1 MSGSKRHILVV
12 DDTED
17 NRIILEHFLRDSGH
31 EVTLASNGD
40 QAMAALAASVP
51 SAVLLDVM
59 MPGVS
64 GLDVLRQIRRNPAT
78 QSLPVIMVTARSESR
93 HIVEALR
100 AGANDYVSKPID
112 FDVLMA
118 RLETHLR
125 VARLQGELAD
135 RNREL
140 LAQMRAARAVQES
153 LLPADERVASL
164 PSSYGLAVAGLWR
177 PANMLGS
184 DFWDLVPLADGSL
197 GILLL
202 AFAGRGMIPSL
213 HTFRMKSFVHG
224 QCTGLYN
231 TSLALSRINGQ
242 LCSFLPESE
251 SAAGLYARFDPD
263 RREFGVSTAGN
274 PGPIIWRA
282 ATGTVEKLVVQGT
295 SLGLAPDGNFREA
308 VLEMRPGDKVVFYT
322 DGLMRFGSRQTGRYS
337 EKRLGELLA
346 RHGDLDPAEL
356 ALALERDLMS
366 IEITGAS
373 GDVTAVIATLA
384 E

>member
-1 MSGSKRHILVV
+1 MSGGKRHILVV

-17 NRIILEHFLRDSGH
+17 NRVVLDHFLRDSGY
-31 EVTLASNGD
+31 ETTLAANGE
-40 QAMAALAASVP
+40 QALASLAANP
-51 SAVLLDVM
+51 PAAVLLDVM
-59 MPGVS
+59 MPGLS
-64 GLDVLRQIRRNPAT
+64 GLDVLKRIRQNAAT
-78 QSLPVIMVTARSESR
+78 QTLPVIMVTARSESR
-93 HIVEALR
+93 NIVEALR
-100 AGANDYVSKPID
+100 AGASDYVSKPID
-112 FDVLMA
+112 FDVLIA

-125 VARLQGELAD
+125 LARLQGELAE

-153 LLPADERVASL
+153 LLPTDDRVMSL

-242 LCSFLPESE
+242 LCSILNGET
-251 SAAGLYARFDPD
+251 AAGLYARFDPD
-263 RREFGVSTAGN
+263 RREFGVSAAGN
-274 PGPIIWRA
+274 PGPIVWRA
-282 ATGTVEKLVVQGT
+282 ATGTVEHLVTQG
-295 SLGLAPDGNFREA
+295 SALGVGADSSFREA
-308 VLEMRPGDKVVFYT
+308 VLEMKPGDKVVFYT

-346 RHGDLDPAEL
+346 RHGDKSPGEL
-356 ALALERDLMS
+356 ALELERDLMS